1 MDDRATRRP
10 LVAVVVVI
18 FTVRE
23 DRLEVLLI
31 KRSAEPEKGLW
42 ALPGGLLLD
51 GEGLDAAASRKLV
64 EETGVHD
71 VYLEQLYTFADL
83 DRSVREGSVAVSYFA
98 LVDASVARLAP
109 REEWL
114 PQWHSLEDRRELAF
128 ANGRILDYAVERLR
142 NKLQYSNVAYGLMP
156 SEFSLGQLQRTYESI
171 LGRGLDKRNF
181 RRKVLSL
188 DIIAETGRVQ
198 AEGAHRPAKLY
209 RFVRREP
216 VTFQ

>member
-1 MDDRATRRP
+1 MENRPGRRP

-18 FTVRE
+18 FTVRN

-31 KRSAEPEKGLW
+31 RRSAEPEKGLW

-83 DRSVREGSVAVSYFA
+83 DPAATDGSVAVSYFA
-98 LVDASVARLAP
+98 LVDASVARLSA

-114 PQWHSLEDRRELAF
+114 PGWHSLDDRPRLAF
-128 ANGRILDYAVERLR
+128 SNGLILDYAVERLR

-156 SEFSLGQLQRTYESI
+156 IEFSLGQLQRTYESI
-171 LGRGLDKRNF
+171 LGTGLDKRNF

-188 DIIAETGRVQ
+188 DIIEETGSVR

-216 VTFQ
+216 VTF

>member
-1 MDDRATRRP
+1 MENKPARQP

-18 FTVRE
+18 FTVR
-23 DRLEVLLI
+23 DNRLEVLLI
-31 KRSAEPEKGLW
+31 KRSADPQKGRW
-42 ALPGGLLLD
+42 ALPGGLLLE

-83 DRSVREGSVAVSYFA
+83 DPAAVEGSVAVSYFA

-114 PQWHSLEDRRELAF
+114 PGWHSLDDRPDLAF
-128 ANGRILDYAVERLR
+128 SNDLILDYALERLR

-156 SEFSLGQLQRTYESI
+156 PEFSLGQLQRTYESI
-171 LGRGLDKRNF
+171 LGPGLDKRNF

-188 DIIAETGRVQ
+188 DIIEETGKVRT
-198 AEGAHRPAKLY
+198 EGAHRPAKLY

-216 VTFQ
+216 VTF